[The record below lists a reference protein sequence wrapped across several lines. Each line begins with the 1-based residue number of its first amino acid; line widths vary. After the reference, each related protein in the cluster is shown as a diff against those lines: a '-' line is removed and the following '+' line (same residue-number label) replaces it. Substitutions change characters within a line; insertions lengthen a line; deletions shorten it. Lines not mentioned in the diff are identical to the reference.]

1 MSRTELER
9 KEQTDTWKF
18 DVGDGR
24 PVFVYVTH
32 ENKVIKKI
40 KMTRL
45 LTDETFDKIVLTEK
59 EIEALL
65 RTIKEGEY
73 VVRVR

>member
-59 EIEALL
+59 EIEALF